1 MSASVA
7 MILLSISAAANF
19 GASPSDPL
27 GASAALVAAPSER
40 PNIILITTD
49 DQSASDMAWMPKTRA
64 ALGGFGVNFSSAIS
78 PHPLCC
84 PARAEILTGQYA
96 QNNGVYANR
105 GIYGGYPALDDPDN
119 TIAKWLQDA
128 GYRTAFTGKFLNQ
141 YVYDIHGR
149 PGGWDMWDPTIEGT
163 YQYYNYVQAN
173 DGVPETHADT
183 YITDYVAAKSR
194 RVISRWSDGPEP
206 FFLWASYVA
215 PHNVCD
221 SEIDGLRCGDAPRP
235 EPEYSTAY
243 AGARNPAESKPSF
256 NERNVKDKP
265 KLIRKQPMMDPDRT
279 NALFLGRIRALAS
292 VDDAVAD
299 TVSALG
305 EQGVLDNTV
314 IIFTSDNGWLMGEHR
329 YLGKRVHYEESVRIP
344 LYMRGPGVPVGVSI
358 RRSASILDIAPT
370 LVGLAGARAG
380 RLLDGASLFGMLTQP
395 AASDRQ
401 TRLIQAGNFTDEV
414 GATPWDYRGV
424 REKRY
429 SYVRWAN
436 GFVELYDR
444 KRDPYQ
450 LRNLAES
457 KRYKPVR
464 KELRRRLSV
473 LRPCAGTTQCYRN
486 FGALPSP
493 LKKSQL

>member
-7 MILLSISAAANF
+7 MILLAISAAANF
-19 GASPSDPL
+19 GASPSPPL
-27 GASAALVAAPSER
+27 ASGAALVAAPGER

-64 ALGGFGVNFSSAIS
+64 ALGGFGVNFSGAIS

-96 QNNGVYANR
+96 HNNGVYANR
-105 GIYGGYPALDDPDN
+105 GIYGGYPAMDDPDN
-119 TIAKWLQDA
+119 TIATWLQDA

-141 YVYDIHGR
+141 YEYDTHGR
-149 PGGWDMWDPTIEGT
+149 PDGWDMWDPTILGT
-163 YQYYNYVQAN
+163 YQYYNYTQAN
-173 DGVPETHADT
+173 NGAPETHADT

-194 RVISRWSDGPEP
+194 RMISQWSAGPKP

-215 PHNVCD
+215 PHNVCE
-221 SEIDGLRCGDAPRP
+221 SEIDGLRCGTPPRP
-235 EPEYSTAY
+235 APAYATAY
-243 AGARNPAESKPSF
+243 AGARNPAEAKPSF
-256 NERNVKDKP
+256 NERNVEDKP
-265 KLIRKQPMMDPDRT
+265 KVIRRQSIKDPDRL
-279 NALFLGRIRALAS
+279 NAIFLGRIRALAS

-299 TVSALG
+299 SVSALAEEG
-305 EQGVLDNTV
+305 ELDNTV

-329 YLGKRVHYEESVRIP
+329 YLGKRLHYEESVRVP

-358 RRSASILDIAPT
+358 QRSASILDIAPT
-370 LVGLAGARAG
+370 LVGLAGARAA
-380 RLLDGASLFGMLTQP
+380 RVMDGASLFGMLTQP
-395 AASDRQ
+395 ATSDRQ
-401 TRLIQAGNFTDEV
+401 TRLVQAGSFTNEV

-429 SYVRWAN
+429 SYAHWTS
-436 GFVELYDR
+436 GFIELYDR

-457 KRYKPVR
+457 ERYKLIR
-464 KELRRRLSV
+464 KELSRRLAV
-473 LRPCAGTTQCYRN
+473 LRSCAGSAQCYRN
-486 FGALPSP
+486 FGPLPRP
-493 LKKSQL
+493 LSESEL